1 MKSLRL
7 DAGGLDDRPPLL
19 DVGFLQGAECL
30 GRKFFA
36 RRNFHSLRADAL
48 ARDRLRQ
55 GIHDRGIELGY
66 DVLRRS
72 LRGERR
78 KPNRKMEAR
87 QEGARSLY
95 ECFHNVDG
103 ENLFGALITLARE
116 GIRAK
121 RPISFQ

>member
-1 MKSLRL
+1 MRSRATGSVKAFTTAALSL
-7 DAGGLDDRPPLL
+7 AMTSFGG
-19 DVGFLQGAECL
+19 
-30 GRKFFA
+30 
-36 RRNFHSLRADAL
+36 
-48 ARDRLRQ
+48 
-55 GIHDRGIELGY
+55 
-66 DVLRRS
+66 S